1 MEVKLYYKSNFVA
14 MNRKRLFHVLFFALF
29 IALFSFS
36 ACKPD
41 DKKGN
46 VATVRLVSE
55 PDKLNPLTTED
66 VNAILVTNH
75 VFLPL
80 LDFHPKTF
88 ELTPVLAKTRP
99 TIVKIDT
106 GFYKGSIAYIY
117 EIREEAVW
125 DNGSPVT
132 AADFVFTL
140 KTILNRKTGSGN
152 MRSGLDFVKDVVVD
166 AQNPKKFTL
175 YSNKAYILSE
185 TNSGTFPIIPEY
197 IYDTEGV
204 MRNYTLADL
213 AKTIKDTTQKA
224 DEKLSKFVAAFQSV
238 KHAREKEG
246 IIGCGP
252 YAFDEWVSGQSI
264 SIKKK
269 ANWWGEKLAATS
281 PFFQAYPD
289 KIIFRPIKDA
299 AAAMSLVQN
308 SELDAIS
315 NISPKD
321 YSTSLKDEKLTN
333 QYAFSTFPLP
343 SLAHLG
349 FNCKEPKLADKRT
362 RRAIAHILDVDAV
375 VKNIAGGFGE
385 PSGSCFLP
393 IRPYYDPSLKPIAL
407 NIEQAKIL
415 LAEAGWKDSNGDGI
429 VDKKIGGKTT
439 ELVLRYVFA
448 SAAPTKDMGLMLQ
461 ENGKKAG
468 IGIKLEP
475 VEAPVMLENLK
486 KRNYDIFYNAFG
498 FSPGLDDPKEIWH
511 STSNTPDG
519 GNRYQF
525 ENKQADALI
534 DQIRNEL
541 DETKRNELYEQFQT
555 LIYDE
560 QPAIFIYI
568 RQERLAIHK
577 RFSAPVALRRPGF
590 FANTFQLKK

>member
-1 MEVKLYYKSNFVA
+1 MKVKLSNKSNFVA
-14 MNRKRLFHVLFFALF
+14 MNRKRLFYVLPFCFI

-36 ACKPD
+36 ACKPE

-66 VNAILVTNH
+66 VNAILVMNQI
-75 VFLPL
+75 FFPL

-99 TIVKIDT
+99 AVVRLDT
-106 GFYKGSIAYIY
+106 GVYKGGVAYTY
-117 EIREEAVW
+117 EIRDEAVW

-132 AADFVFTL
+132 AADYVFTL
-140 KTILNRKTGSGN
+140 KTILNKKTGSAN
-152 MRSGLDFVKDVVVD
+152 LRSGLDFVKDVVVD

-175 YSNKAYILSE
+175 YSDKTYILAE
-185 TNSGTFPIIPEY
+185 INSGTFPIIPEY

-204 MRNYTLADL
+204 MRNYKVADF
-213 AKTIKDTTQKA
+213 AKTMKDTTQKA
-224 DEKLSKFVAAFQSV
+224 DEKLLKFAASFQSV
-238 KHAREKEG
+238 KHSREKEG
-246 IIGCGP
+246 VIGCGP
-252 YAFDEWVSGQSI
+252 YAFDEWISGQSI
-264 SIKKK
+264 SVKKK
-269 ANWWGEKLAATS
+269 ANWWGEKLVATS
-281 PFFQAYPD
+281 PFFQAHPD
-289 KIIFRPIKDA
+289 KIISKPMKDA
-299 AAAMSLVQN
+299 TAAMSLVQN
-308 SELDAIS
+308 GEIDAIS
-315 NISPKD
+315 GINPKD
-321 YSTSLKDEKLTN
+321 YNNALKDEKLTS
-333 QYAFSTFPLP
+333 QYAFSTFSLP

-349 FNCKEPKLADKRT
+349 FNCKDPKLTDKRT
-362 RRAIAHILDVDAV
+362 RRAVAHILDVDAV

-393 IRPYYDPSLKPIAL
+393 IRPYYDLSLKPIAL
-407 NIEQAKIL
+407 NIEQAKTL
-415 LAEAGWKDSNGDGI
+415 LAEAGWKDSNGDGT

-448 SAAPTKDMGLMLQ
+448 NSPQTKDMGLMLQ
-461 ENGKKAG
+461 ESGKKAG

-498 FSPGLDDPKEIWH
+498 FVSVLDDPKEIWH

-541 DETKRNELYEQFQT
+541 DETKRNELYKKFQA

-577 RFSAPVALRRPGF
+577 RFSAPAVLRRPGF
-590 FANTFQLKK
+590 FANTFELKK